1 MERSIQRPRPLL
13 AALSVVAGLLGGCAS
28 TSSTQATGSNATASN
43 EAISDPLEGMNR
55 FIFSINLAGD
65 KLVLR
70 PAAELYRFAV
80 PRVGRDM
87 VRNFLDNLETPVIL
101 ANDLFQGEFERAVTT
116 SSRFVINTTLGFAG
130 VADPATNMGFV
141 RHEEDFGQT
150 LGSYGVGPGPYLM
163 LPIFGPSNLRDA
175 GGKVVDHFLDPVNQ
189 YAHNTDR
196 DYLTLVR
203 SGMSAVDSRER
214 AIETL
219 DDIERSSID
228 FYATIR
234 SLYLQRRA
242 ADIRNG
248 EAPAF
253 PDIDMTDEP
262 PKSATTAMKSE

>member
-1 MERSIQRPRPLL
+1 MGRSIQRPRPLL
-13 AALSVVAGLLGGCAS
+13 AALTVVAGLLGGCA
-28 TSSTQATGSNATASN
+28 ATPAATTASADA
-43 EAISDPLEGMNR
+43 EPISDPFEGVNR
-55 FIFSINLAGD
+55 FIFSVNRAGD
-65 KLVLR
+65 TLVLR

-101 ANDLFQGEFERAVTT
+101 ANDLLQGEFERAVTT
-116 SSRFVINTTLGFAG
+116 SSRFVINTTIGFAG
-130 VADPATNMGFV
+130 VADVATNMGMQ

-150 LGSYGVGPGPYLM
+150 LGTYGFGPGPYLM
-163 LPIFGPSNLRDA
+163 LPVLGPSTARDA
-175 GGKVVDHFLDPVNQ
+175 VGRVADYFMDPINY

-214 AIETL
+214 NIETL
-219 DDIERSSID
+219 DDIERNSLD
-228 FYATIR
+228 FYAAVR

-253 PDIDMTDEP
+253 PEIDITETGE
-262 PKSATTAMKSE
+262 KGATTALKSE

>member
-13 AALSVVAGLLGGCAS
+13 AAMSVVAGLLGGCAS
-28 TSSTQATGSNATASN
+28 TSTPAASNATASTD
-43 EAISDPLEGMNR
+43 EISDPLEGMNR
-55 FIFSINLAGD
+55 FIFSVNQAGD

-80 PRVGRDM
+80 PKVGRDM
-87 VRNFLDNLETPVIL
+87 VRNFLDNLESPVIL

-130 VADPATNMGFV
+130 IADPATNMGFV

-150 LGSYGVGPGPYLM
+150 LGAYGVGPGPYLM
-163 LPIFGPSNLRDA
+163 LPIFGPSTLRDA
-175 GGKVVDHFLDPVNQ
+175 GGRVVDHFLDPVSQ

-242 ADIRNG
+242 AEIRNG

-253 PDIDMTDEP
+253 PDIEMTAS
-262 PKSATTAMKSE
+262 PKGDATTAMKSE

>member
-28 TSSTQATGSNATASN
+28 ITAPPAGTAAAAADEIN
-43 EAISDPLEGMNR
+43 DPIEGVNR
-55 FIFSINLAGD
+55 FVFAINQAGD

-87 VRNFLDNLETPVIL
+87 VRNFLDNLESPVIL
-101 ANDLFQGEFERAVTT
+101 ANDLLQGEFERAVTT

-150 LGSYGVGPGPYLM
+150 LGTYGVQPGPYLM
-163 LPIFGPSNLRDA
+163 LPIFGPSTLRDA
-175 GGKVVDHFLDPVNQ
+175 GGRVVDHFLDPVNN

-219 DDIERSSID
+219 DDIERNSID
-228 FYATIR
+228 FYATVR

-242 ADIRNG
+242 AQVRNG
-248 EAPAF
+248 EDSGAF
-253 PDIDMTDEP
+253 PDIHMTEEP
-262 PKSATTAMKSE
+262 KRDATTAMKKE

>member
-1 MERSIQRPRPLL
+1 MGRSIQRPWPLL
-13 AALSVVAGLLGGCAS
+13 AALTVVAGLLGGCAA
-28 TSSTQATGSNATASN
+28 TSGATASASADGT
-43 EAISDPLEGMNR
+43 EIHDPLEGMNR
-55 FIFSINLAGD
+55 FIFSINQAGD
-65 KLVLR
+65 TLILR
-70 PAAELYRFAV
+70 PAAELYRLAV

-101 ANDLFQGEFERAVTT
+101 ANDLFQLEFERAATT
-116 SSRFVINTTLGFAG
+116 SSRFIINTTLGFAG

-150 LGSYGVGPGPYLM
+150 LGAYGVGPGPYLM
-163 LPIFGPSNLRDA
+163 LPIFGPSTARDA
-175 GGKVVDHFLDPVNQ
+175 VGRVADHFLDPVSQ

-214 AIETL
+214 NIETL
-219 DDIERSSID
+219 DDIERNSLD
-228 FYATIR
+228 FYAAVR

-242 ADIRNG
+242 AEIRNG

-253 PDIDMTDEP
+253 PEIDMTDTGNKEG
-262 PKSATTAMKSE
+262 ATAALKSE

>member
-13 AALSVVAGLLGGCAS
+13 AAMSVVAGLLGGCATTS
-28 TSSTQATGSNATASN
+28 TSASNATVNA
-43 EAISDPLEGMNR
+43 EEISDPLERMNR
-55 FIFSINLAGD
+55 FIFSVNLAGD

-80 PRVGRDM
+80 PKVGRDM
-87 VRNFLDNLETPVIL
+87 VRNFLDNLESPVIL

-116 SSRFVINTTLGFAG
+116 SSRFVINTTIGFAG
-130 VADPATNMGFV
+130 IADPATNMGLE

-150 LGSYGVGPGPYLM
+150 LGSYGVGSGPYLM
-163 LPIFGPSNLRDA
+163 LPIFGPSTVRAA
-175 GGKVVDHFLDPVNQ
+175 GGKVVDHFLDPLNY
-189 YAHNTDR
+189 YARNTDR
-196 DYLTLVR
+196 DYLTLMR

-253 PDIDMTDEP
+253 PDIEMTEA
-262 PKSATTAMKSE
+262 PKGNATAAMKSE